1 MVSEASSIIKHCQ
14 RHMKQKP
21 NTNLRDLLKNKK
33 AKPRKLSKLSKT
45 EQNRLAKLNAMLD
58 ELRRGEN
65 VQNRRLATWLAEVE
79 YEGLESDWESQ
90 LQIREELNDKP
101 DELKRY
107 EDKLKKAIFNY
118 SRAEGYS
125 SKGKH
130 STAKKFY
137 NSSESHCEGALEILQ
152 EIVDADAS
160 LHMWF
165 DRGLDFGHGS
175 LVDAQLGNLPRVITS
190 RSLDRQTTDSRLM
203 SKREVKIAAVEWA
216 ISALLAVDAVDN
228 EERKE
233 QESTKLKEFIQSPFL
248 E

>member
-1 MVSEASSIIKHCQ
+1 MKKLNCNKITKTRELSE
-14 RHMKQKP
+14 
-21 NTNLRDLLKNKK
+21 
-33 AKPRKLSKLSKT
+33 LSKT
-45 EQNRLAKLNAMLD
+45 ETNRLAKLNTMLD

-65 VQNRRLATWLAEVE
+65 VQNRRLATWLTEAE
-79 YEGLESDWESQ
+79 YEGFESEWESQ
-90 LQIREELNDKP
+90 LQIREELNDKS
-101 DELKRY
+101 DELSHY

-125 SKGKH
+125 TKGKH

-137 NSSESHCEGALEILQ
+137 NSSESLCEEAFEILQ
-152 EIVDADAS
+152 EIVAADAS

-175 LVDAQLGNLPRVITS
+175 LVDAQLGNLPRVVTS

-203 SKREVKIAAVEWA
+203 SRREVKIAAVEWA
-216 ISALLAVDAVDN
+216 ISALLAVEPVDK

-233 QESTKLKEFIQSPFL
+233 QESAKLREFIQSPFL

>member
-1 MVSEASSIIKHCQ
+1 MSEWQ
-14 RHMKQKP
+14 DMQQKP
-21 NTNLRDLLKNKK
+21 NTNLRDILKNKK
-33 AKPRKLSKLSKT
+33 AKTRKLNELSKT
-45 EQNRLAKLNAMLD
+45 EKNRLAKLNRMLD

-65 VQNRRLATWLAEVE
+65 VQNRRLATWLTEAE
-79 YEGLESDWESQ
+79 YEGFKSDVENQ
-90 LQIREELNDKP
+90 QQIREELNDKP

-125 SKGKH
+125 TKGKH

-137 NSSESHCEGALEILQ
+137 NISESLCEDALEILQ
-152 EIVDADAS
+152 EIVAADAS
-160 LHMWF
+160 LHIWF

-233 QESTKLKEFIQSPFL
+233 QESTKLREFLQSPFL

>member
-1 MVSEASSIIKHCQ
+1 MHK
-14 RHMKQKP
+14 KP
-21 NTNLRDLLKNKK
+21 NTKLRDFLKNKK
-33 AKPRKLSKLSKT
+33 AKTRKLSELSKT
-45 EQNRLAKLNAMLD
+45 EQNRLAQLIGMLD

-65 VQNRRLATWLAEVE
+65 VQNRRLAIWLTEVE
-79 YEGLESDWESQ
+79 YEGFESNWESQ

-118 SRAEGYS
+118 NRAEGFS

-137 NSSESHCEGALEILQ
+137 NSSESLCEDALEILQ

-160 LHMWF
+160 LQMWF

-175 LVDAQLGNLPRVITS
+175 LVDAQLGNLPRVVTS

-233 QESTKLKEFIQSPFL
+233 QENAKLREFILSPFL